1 MDSKQ
6 FNKYLKRALKDI
18 GYENSREICFHSWR
32 HFFCSRMLDYVKDK
46 RYVMALSGHKTE
58 AMLNHYAAHLEDDKV
73 VDLARNVM
81 KKIFIDQNEDEET
94 INMLS
99 IKLEELDKEIA

>member
-1 MDSKQ
+1 
-6 FNKYLKRALKDI
+6 
-18 GYENSREICFHSWR
+18 
-32 HFFCSRMLDYVKDK
+32 
-46 RYVMALSGHKTE
+46 
-58 AMLNHYAAHLEDDKV
+58 MLNHYAAHLEDDKV

-94 INMLS
+94 INMLN

>member
-1 MDSKQ
+1 
-6 FNKYLKRALKDI
+6 
-18 GYENSREICFHSWR
+18 
-32 HFFCSRMLDYVKDK
+32 MLDYVKDK

-58 AMLNHYAAHLEDDKV
+58 ARLNHYAAHLEDDKV

-94 INMLS
+94 INMLN

>member
-1 MDSKQ
+1 
-6 FNKYLKRALKDI
+6 
-18 GYENSREICFHSWR
+18 
-32 HFFCSRMLDYVKDK
+32 MLDYVKDK

-81 KKIFIDQNEDEET
+81 KKIFIDQKKTPIKEVDKKENEDEET
-94 INMLS
+94 INMLN

>member
-6 FNKYLKRALKDI
+6 FNKYLKRALKEV
-18 GYENSREICFHSWR
+18 GFENSEDICFHSWR
-32 HFFCSRMLDYVKDK
+32 HFFISRILDYVQDK

-81 KKIFIDQNEDEET
+81 KKVFIEQKEDEET
-94 INMLS
+94 INMMNQ
-99 IKLEELDKEIA
+99 KLEELNKASA

>member
-18 GYENSREICFHSWR
+18 GYKNSDDICFHSWR
-32 HFFCSRMLDYVKDK
+32 HFFCSRMLDYVHDK

-81 KKIFIDQNEDEET
+81 KKVFIEQNEDEET
-94 INMLS
+94 INMLNQ
-99 IKLEELDKEIA
+99 KLEELNKAIA

>member
-1 MDSKQ
+1 
-6 FNKYLKRALKDI
+6 
-18 GYENSREICFHSWR
+18 
-32 HFFCSRMLDYVKDK
+32 
-46 RYVMALSGHKTE
+46 MALSGHKTE

-94 INMLS
+94 INMLNS
-99 IKLEELDKEIA
+99 KLEELDKEIA

>member
-1 MDSKQ
+1 
-6 FNKYLKRALKDI
+6 
-18 GYENSREICFHSWR
+18 
-32 HFFCSRMLDYVKDK
+32 
-46 RYVMALSGHKTE
+46 MALWPQTE

-94 INMLS
+94 INMLNS
-99 IKLEELDKEIA
+99 KLEELDKEIA

>member
-1 MDSKQ
+1 
-6 FNKYLKRALKDI
+6 
-18 GYENSREICFHSWR
+18 
-32 HFFCSRMLDYVKDK
+32 MLDYVKDK